1 MRDGDFDMMHLMS
14 SLGSTALDRL
24 TATRR
29 EEGHPPAEV
38 EEMLGIIGVFWDETD
53 EEYFSVEAVL
63 REVMKDTFKKN
74 SNTASLDN

>member
-29 EEGHPPAEV
+29 EEGHPPPEV
-38 EEMLGIIGVFWDETD
+38 EEMLAMVGVFWDEIS
-53 EEYFSVEAVL
+53 EEYFSVDTVLSDIEA
-63 REVMKDTFKKN
+63 ETIIKY
-74 SNTASLDN
+74 SNTADLDH

>member
-29 EEGHPPAEV
+29 EEGHPPPEV
-38 EEMLGIIGVFWDETD
+38 EEMLAMVGVFWDETD
-53 EEYFSVEAVL
+53 EEYFSVDTVLSDIEA
-63 REVMKDTFKKN
+63 ETIIKY
-74 SNTASLDN
+74 SNTADLDH